1 MRKNV
6 GTHTPQKKTQRLEAC
21 FPASIP
27 SFFEAEY
34 AANHSADL
42 APKMMMMIWV
52 LKPKLYPNFL
62 CNAPKFLDFLYQLV
76 DDPKAPKV

>member
-52 LKPKLYPNFL
+52 LKKKCIPIFYVTLQSFL
-62 CNAPKFLDFLYQLV
+62 IFCIS
-76 DDPKAPKV
+76 